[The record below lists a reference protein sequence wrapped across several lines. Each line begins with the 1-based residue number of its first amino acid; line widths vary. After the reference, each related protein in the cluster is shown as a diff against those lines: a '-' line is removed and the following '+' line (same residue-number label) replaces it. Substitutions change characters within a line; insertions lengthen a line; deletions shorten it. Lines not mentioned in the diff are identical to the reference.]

1 MFEPVGYGRGPE
13 HDRQMRH
20 DGLTRVVVTRLLLSP
35 TCGAPLTYGSE
46 SETKCPSVALTNRVR
61 SVARQNHHVHG
72 LVWRAPKSPGRETVE
87 RGIEES
93 R

>member
-1 MFEPVGYGRGPE
+1 MP
-13 HDRQMRH
+13 DR
-20 DGLTRVVVTRLLLSP
+20 LTRLSLSP
-35 TCGAPLTYGSE
+35 TYGAPVTYGCE

-61 SVARQNHHVHG
+61 SEPRQIHHVHG
-72 LVWRAPKSPGRETVE
+72 LPGAVPKSPGREAVG